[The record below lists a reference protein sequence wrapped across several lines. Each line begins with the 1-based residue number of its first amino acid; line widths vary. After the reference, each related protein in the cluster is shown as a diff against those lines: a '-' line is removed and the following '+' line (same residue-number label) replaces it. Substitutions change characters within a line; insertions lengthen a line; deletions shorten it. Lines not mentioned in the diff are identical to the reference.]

1 MAAWIL
7 AQGLSAERPLVILSD
22 NSVEH
27 ALFALAAQ
35 HVGVPSAAISPAY
48 SLMSKDFDK
57 LRSMVSLL
65 EPGAIYVSA
74 MQPFAA
80 ALAAIQPLH
89 SATIVSGNAAD
100 TGAIS
105 FRTIAATLETPDV
118 AKAFAAVTPD
128 TIAKFLF
135 TSGSTGTPKAVINTQ
150 RMLTSSQ
157 QAKAQTWSF
166 LEGSGDG
173 LVILDW
179 LPWSHT
185 FGANHNFNLVLRNGG
200 TLFVDGGKPAP
211 GLFATSL
218 ANLRSVMPTVYFN
231 VPRGFDMLIAALRSD
246 DELRRRFFSE
256 VKFAF
261 YAGAALPQNLWDA
274 LEELSIK
281 TVGRA
286 LPMVSAWGSTETSPL
301 ATDCHFQ
308 AQRSGNI
315 GVPIPGTELKL
326 VPSGDKLEVRVRGPN
341 VTPGYWKAPELTAQA
356 FDAEGFYLIGDAVT
370 FADPA
375 RPELGLFFDGRV
387 AEDFKLNSGTW
398 VSVGTLRVAGIAAL
412 APLAQDIVVTGHGGD
427 EVRFLVFP
435 NIAACRAHA
444 GLTDS
449 ADVKDVIGHDK
460 VRHSI
465 AQGLAK
471 LKAQSGNSSG
481 HATRALL
488 LAEPASVDGGEITDK
503 GYINQ
508 RAVLTRRAQAV
519 ATLDDDGF
527 RRMDRL
533 RRVRRGTSDLARH
546 AGTSPAMTKS
556 KSFALTN
563 LLPKQLTCESFR
575 AIARFTDRAV
585 ELPCRAGRKRMLERS
600 GPSGPNARAHQAGWN
615 AGARLAVVAVARSGA
630 ALAGHGAEILVQPPQ
645 QVDQNLPLV
654 FLQAGQQPPLA
665 FERGHDHLVVD
676 RAPARGQRDGVGAA
690 VVGCG
695 ADRDQAALLQHRK
708 IAADRPLVEADHVAD
723 PRGRNAG
730 LDRQQRHD
738 PPFRDVDAEIA
749 LIKHR
754 RAVRQLVGDE
764 GDERRN
770 VAVEIEQ
777 RAVIGGCG
785 LHWARPARFPAKG
798 NLAHVS
804 IIAAELRPS
813 NRDMGQ
819 GFTRTNFGRSR

>member
-1 MAAWIL
+1 MMPAAAPSRDESETLFAMPAIVADRRDDGSIILKSTTPLRESARCIGDWLEHWARQAPDRIFLADRAGADAPWSTVTYKDALPQVRSAAAWIL
-7 AQGLSAERPLVILSD
+7 AQGLSVERPLVILSD

-48 SLMSKDFDK
+48 SLMSRDFDK
-57 LRSMVSLL
+57 LRSMISLL
-65 EPGAIYVSA
+65 EPGAIYVSGTK
-74 MQPFAA
+74 PFAA

-89 SATIVSGNAAD
+89 SATIVSGDAAD

-105 FRTIAATLETPDV
+105 FRSIAATPETPDV

-157 QAKAQTWSF
+157 QAKVQTWSF
-166 LEGSGDG
+166 LEASGED

-200 TLFVDGGKPAP
+200 TLYVDGGKPAP
-211 GLFATSL
+211 GLFATSM
-218 ANLRSVMPTVYFN
+218 ANLRSVLPTVYFN

-246 DELRRRFFSE
+246 GELRQRFFSE

-375 RPELGLFFDGRV
+375 RPERGLFFDGRV

-427 EVRFLVFP
+427 EVGFLVFP

-444 GLTDS
+444 GLPDS
-449 ADVKDVIGHDK
+449 ADPKDVIRHDQ
-460 VRHSI
+460 VRRAI
-465 AQGLAK
+465 ASGLAK

-519 ATLDDDGF
+519 ATLDDAA
-527 RRMDRL
+527 
-533 RRVRRGTSDLARH
+533 S
-546 AGTSPAMTKS
+546 
-556 KSFALTN
+556 
-563 LLPKQLTCESFR
+563 
-575 AIARFTDRAV
+575 V
-585 ELPCRAGRKRMLERS
+585 E
-600 GPSGPNARAHQAGWN
+600 W
-615 AGARLAVVAVARSGA
+615 
-630 ALAGHGAEILVQPPQ
+630 I
-645 QVDQNLPLV
+645 
-654 FLQAGQQPPLA
+654 
-665 FERGHDHLVVD
+665 
-676 RAPARGQRDGVGAA
+676 
-690 VVGCG
+690 GC
-695 ADRDQAALLQHRK
+695 
-708 IAADRPLVEADHVAD
+708 
-723 PRGRNAG
+723 N
-730 LDRQQRHD
+730 
-738 PPFRDVDAEIA
+738 
-749 LIKHR
+749 
-754 RAVRQLVGDE
+754 
-764 GDERRN
+764 
-770 VAVEIEQ
+770 
-777 RAVIGGCG
+777 
-785 LHWARPARFPAKG
+785 
-798 NLAHVS
+798 S
-804 IIAAELRPS
+804 
-813 NRDMGQ
+813 
-819 GFTRTNFGRSR
+819 

>member
-1 MAAWIL
+1 MTLLAARRDDPEALFAVPAIVADRRADGSIILKSTTPLRESARCVGDWLEHWAAQTPDRIFLGERASVDAPWTTVTYRQALGQVRAAAAWIL
-7 AQGLSAERPLVILSD
+7 ARRLNAERPLVILAD
-22 NSVEH
+22 NGIDH
-27 ALFALAAQ
+27 ALLALAAQ

-57 LRSMVSLL
+57 LKSMITLL
-65 EPGAIYVSA
+65 QPGAIYVSGTK
-74 MQPFAA
+74 PFAA
-80 ALAAIQPLH
+80 ALSAIQPLH
-89 SATIVSGNAAD
+89 SARIISGNAAD
-100 TGAIS
+100 ADAIP
-105 FRTIAATLETPDV
+105 FRTIAATPETPAV
-118 AKAFAAVTPD
+118 EQAFAAVTPD

-157 QAKAQTWSF
+157 QAKAQTWAF
-166 LEGSGDG
+166 LEAARDF
-173 LVILDW
+173 VILDW

-200 TLFVDGGKPAP
+200 TLYVDGGKPAP

-231 VPRGFDMLIAALRSD
+231 VPRGFDMLIAALRGD
-246 DELRRRFFSE
+246 DDLRRRFFGE

-281 TVGRA
+281 TSGRA

-308 AQRSGNI
+308 AKRSGNI

-326 VPSGDKLEVRVRGPN
+326 VPCGDKLEVRVRGPN

-356 FDAEGFYLIGDAVT
+356 FDSDGFYLIGDAVT

-398 VSVGTLRVAGIAAL
+398 VSVGTLRVAGISAL

-444 GLTDS
+444 GLSDS
-449 ADVKDVIGHDK
+449 ADVKDVIGHEK
-460 VRHSI
+460 VRAAF

-508 RAVLTRRAQAV
+508 RAVLTRRAGAV
-519 ATLDDDGF
+519 ATLDDDASAEWIGC
-527 RRMDRL
+527 
-533 RRVRRGTSDLARH
+533 
-546 AGTSPAMTKS
+546 AG
-556 KSFALTN
+556 
-563 LLPKQLTCESFR
+563 
-575 AIARFTDRAV
+575 
-585 ELPCRAGRKRMLERS
+585 
-600 GPSGPNARAHQAGWN
+600 
-615 AGARLAVVAVARSGA
+615 
-630 ALAGHGAEILVQPPQ
+630 
-645 QVDQNLPLV
+645 
-654 FLQAGQQPPLA
+654 
-665 FERGHDHLVVD
+665 
-676 RAPARGQRDGVGAA
+676 
-690 VVGCG
+690 
-695 ADRDQAALLQHRK
+695 
-708 IAADRPLVEADHVAD
+708 
-723 PRGRNAG
+723 
-730 LDRQQRHD
+730 
-738 PPFRDVDAEIA
+738 
-749 LIKHR
+749 
-754 RAVRQLVGDE
+754 
-764 GDERRN
+764 
-770 VAVEIEQ
+770 
-777 RAVIGGCG
+777 
-785 LHWARPARFPAKG
+785 
-798 NLAHVS
+798 
-804 IIAAELRPS
+804 
-813 NRDMGQ
+813 
-819 GFTRTNFGRSR
+819 

>member
-1 MAAWIL
+1 MMPAAASSRDRSETLFATPAIMADRRADGSIIVKSTTPLHKSARCIGDWLEHWARQAPERIFLADRAGVDAPWSTVTYEDALRTVRSVAAWIL
-7 AQGLSAERPLVILSD
+7 AQRLSAERPLVILSD

-48 SLMSKDFDK
+48 SLISRDFDK
-57 LRSMVSLL
+57 LRSMITLL
-65 EPGAIYVSA
+65 GPGVIYVSGTK
-74 MQPFAA
+74 PFAA

-89 SATIVSGNAAD
+89 SATIVSGDAGDTNAILFR
-100 TGAIS
+100 AI
-105 FRTIAATLETPDV
+105 ATTPETPDV
-118 AKAFAAVTPD
+118 AEAFAAITPD

-157 QAKAQTWSF
+157 QAKAQTWTF
-166 LEGSGDG
+166 LEQNVGD

-200 TLFVDGGKPAP
+200 TLYVDGGKPAP

-231 VPRGFDMLIAALRSD
+231 VPRGFDMLIAALRG
-246 DELRRRFFSE
+246 DEELQKKFFSE

-274 LEELSIK
+274 LEELSIR

-301 ATDCHFQ
+301 ATDCHFL
-308 AQRSGNI
+308 AKRSGNI

-444 GLTDS
+444 GLPDN
-449 ADVKDVIGHDK
+449 ADVKDVIGDEK
-460 VRHSI
+460 VRAAI
-465 AQGLAK
+465 AHGLAR
-471 LKAQSGNSSG
+471 LKAQGGHSSG

-519 ATLDDDGF
+519 ATLDNEA
-527 RRMDRL
+527 
-533 RRVRRGTSDLARH
+533 S
-546 AGTSPAMTKS
+546 
-556 KSFALTN
+556 
-563 LLPKQLTCESFR
+563 
-575 AIARFTDRAV
+575 
-585 ELPCRAGRKRMLERS
+585 
-600 GPSGPNARAHQAGWN
+600 
-615 AGARLAVVAVARSGA
+615 
-630 ALAGHGAEILVQPPQ
+630 AEWI
-645 QVDQNLPLV
+645 
-654 FLQAGQQPPLA
+654 
-665 FERGHDHLVVD
+665 
-676 RAPARGQRDGVGAA
+676 
-690 VVGCG
+690 GCTG
-695 ADRDQAALLQHRK
+695 
-708 IAADRPLVEADHVAD
+708 
-723 PRGRNAG
+723 
-730 LDRQQRHD
+730 
-738 PPFRDVDAEIA
+738 
-749 LIKHR
+749 
-754 RAVRQLVGDE
+754 
-764 GDERRN
+764 
-770 VAVEIEQ
+770 
-777 RAVIGGCG
+777 
-785 LHWARPARFPAKG
+785 
-798 NLAHVS
+798 
-804 IIAAELRPS
+804 
-813 NRDMGQ
+813 
-819 GFTRTNFGRSR
+819 

>member
-1 MAAWIL
+1 MNLAATTRHDLPETLFAKPAIAADRRTDGSIILKSTVPLKPSARCTGDWLEHWARQTPQRIFLGDRVSADAPWRIVSYAGALRQVRSAAAWIL
-7 AQGLSAERPLVILSD
+7 AQGLSVQRPLVILSD
-22 NSVEH
+22 NSVDH

-48 SLMSKDFDK
+48 SLMSRGFDK
-57 LRSMVSLL
+57 LKSMIQLL
-65 EPGAIYVSA
+65 RPGAIYVSSTK
-74 MQPFAA
+74 PFAA
-80 ALAAIQPLH
+80 ALAAIAPLH
-89 SATIVSGNAAD
+89 SATIVSSD
-100 TGAIS
+100 TSDSDAIR
-105 FRTIAATLETPDV
+105 FRDIAATPETPDV
-118 AKAFAAVTPD
+118 AKAFAALSPD

-157 QAKAQTWSF
+157 QAKAQTWAF
-166 LEGSGDG
+166 LENISD

-200 TLFVDGGKPAP
+200 TLYVDGGKPAP

-231 VPRGFDMLIAALRSD
+231 VPRSFDMLIGALRSD
-246 DELRRRFFSE
+246 DELCRKFFGE

-274 LEELSIK
+274 LEELSIR
-281 TVGRA
+281 TSGRA

-341 VTPGYWKAPELTAQA
+341 VTPGYWKAPDLTAQA

-370 FADPA
+370 FADPD

-398 VSVGTLRVAGIAAL
+398 VNVGTLRVAGIAAL
-412 APLAQDIVVTGHGGD
+412 APLVQDIVVTGHGGD

-444 GLTDS
+444 GLADS
-449 ADVKDVIGHDK
+449 ADVKDVIAHDK
-460 VRHSI
+460 VRAAI

-471 LKAQSGNSSG
+471 LKAQNGNSSG

-508 RAVLTRRAQAV
+508 RAVLTRRAGAV
-519 ATLDDDGF
+519 ATLGDNASAEWIGC
-527 RRMDRL
+527 
-533 RRVRRGTSDLARH
+533 
-546 AGTSPAMTKS
+546 AG
-556 KSFALTN
+556 
-563 LLPKQLTCESFR
+563 
-575 AIARFTDRAV
+575 
-585 ELPCRAGRKRMLERS
+585 
-600 GPSGPNARAHQAGWN
+600 
-615 AGARLAVVAVARSGA
+615 
-630 ALAGHGAEILVQPPQ
+630 
-645 QVDQNLPLV
+645 
-654 FLQAGQQPPLA
+654 
-665 FERGHDHLVVD
+665 
-676 RAPARGQRDGVGAA
+676 
-690 VVGCG
+690 
-695 ADRDQAALLQHRK
+695 
-708 IAADRPLVEADHVAD
+708 
-723 PRGRNAG
+723 
-730 LDRQQRHD
+730 
-738 PPFRDVDAEIA
+738 
-749 LIKHR
+749 
-754 RAVRQLVGDE
+754 
-764 GDERRN
+764 
-770 VAVEIEQ
+770 
-777 RAVIGGCG
+777 
-785 LHWARPARFPAKG
+785 
-798 NLAHVS
+798 
-804 IIAAELRPS
+804 
-813 NRDMGQ
+813 
-819 GFTRTNFGRSR
+819 